1 MKYFIQYLSKFIFSK
16 EIIRILKIDPNKETT
31 TIQASEVKNNEKPDL
46 NINEETK
53 TLLNTKPVAEPTTTE
68 ESDQLNVQKTI
79 DNNKKQLLKP
89 VTSSSQLQ
97 QQQKVDYQHIV
108 APKPYKK
115 TVSPATLPNPTPIPT
130 TITTTANTLPN
141 QVLI

>member
-1 MKYFIQYLSKFIFSK
+1 MNF
-16 EIIRILKIDPNKETT
+16 
-31 TIQASEVKNNEKPDL
+31 
-46 NINEETK
+46 NEEPK
-53 TLLNTKPVAEPTTTE
+53 TLLNTTPVAKPTTTE

-79 DNNKKQLLKP
+79 DNKNKQTLKP

-97 QQQKVDYQHIV
+97 LKQQQKVDYQHIV

-115 TVSPATLPNPTPIPT
+115 TVSAATLANPTPLPT
-130 TITTTANTLPN
+130 TTTTANTLPN